1 MNRIKYF
8 SLILLVTFF
17 LFEITGAAEKTF
29 SYKPENP
36 GVKSEIA
43 ITYNPDGTVLNG
55 SEAVSMFVY
64 EYGKNLYNAEEFP
77 MKKSGGSWVGS
88 FTPSDSTLGI
98 SIIFSNGTDKDINQ
112 KQTYVI
118 HLYKDGKPIPGT
130 YAGLGVGYAS
140 WFGIFEIDN
149 DQEKA
154 YELFKQEF
162 ALNPSLKKDYI
173 NFYFSSVL
181 SNEKEKGRDIVLS
194 DLASLENSGDTSE
207 DFLSILISWSDR
219 LKDAEGSTKL
229 KAIINEK
236 YPNGSYT
243 QLQKYLGFRGVKELD
258 QKIKLADEYSAS
270 YPNGKYLSNFNYD
283 IFRVLNQNGKFVEA
297 KEFLEKKLTDAK
309 ANSYNTLAWSMY
321 EKDFDLESA
330 AVLAKKGIELARNE
344 IKNPAQPKPNYM
356 ATKEW
361 EDVRRGSLGM
371 ILDTYGMILKK
382 LGKNSET
389 LSALQEAVEM
399 SKYEDPE
406 MNQNYVAALMD
417 TGDYKKAQTELEKFI
432 SKGASTSKM
441 KEMLKETFVK
451 NNGSENGFD
460 SYYSKFEEAAKEKLI
475 EKLKKEIMDEPAP
488 QFSLVDLEGKNVSLA
503 DFNGKTVIVD
513 FWATWCGPCISS
525 FPGMKKAVEQYEQF
539 GKAKFLFVNTWE
551 NVENKKQNASDFITK
566 NSYPFHVLLDE
577 KNEVI
582 TSYKVSGIPTKFI
595 IDKNGKIRF
604 KSVGF
609 GGNTDEMVDEIGVM
623 IDMIQ

>member
-1 MNRIKYF
+1 MNLFKNVSITF
-8 SLILLVTFF
+8 LLVIF
-17 LFEITGAAEKTF
+17 LVGITNAVENNF
-29 SYKPENP
+29 SYKPEKPQANSKIT
-36 GVKSEIA
+36 V
-43 ITYNPDGTVLNG
+43 TYNPEGTSLNG
-55 SEAVSMFVY
+55 SESISMFVY
-64 EYGKNLYNAEEFP
+64 EYGKNLYNTEEFP
-77 MKKSGGSWVGS
+77 MKKSGGNWIGS

-98 SIIFSNGTDKDINQ
+98 SIVFSNGGDKDINR

-118 HLYKDGKPIPGT
+118 HLYQDGKPLPGT

-162 ALNPSLKKDYI
+162 SLNPSLKKDYI
-173 NFYFSSVL
+173 NYYFSSVL

-194 DLASLENSGDTSE
+194 DLTLLENTGDTSE
-207 DFLSILISWSDR
+207 DFLGVLVSWSDR
-219 LKDAEGSTKL
+219 LKDVERSAKL

-236 YPNGSYT
+236 YPNGSYA
-243 QLQKYLGFRGVKELD
+243 QLQKYMAFRGVKELD
-258 QKIKLADEYSAS
+258 QKIKLADEYALS
-270 YPNGKYLSNFNYD
+270 YPNGKFLSNFNYD
-283 IFRVLNQNGKFVEA
+283 IFRVLNQNGKFAEA

-309 ANSYNTLAWSMY
+309 ANSYNSLAWSMY

-330 AVLAKKGIELARNE
+330 AIIAKKGIELARSE
-344 IKNPAQPKPNYM
+344 INNPAQPKPGYM

-361 EDVRRGSLGM
+361 EDVRKGSLGM

-382 LGKNSET
+382 LGKNTESFT
-389 LSALQEAVEM
+389 ALQEAVEM
-399 SKYEDPE
+399 NKYKDPE
-406 MNQNYVAALMD
+406 MNQNYVTSLMD
-417 TGDYKKAQTELEKFI
+417 AGNYKKAQSELEKFI
-432 SKGASTSKM
+432 SDGTSTAKM
-441 KEMLKETFVK
+441 KEMLKEVFVK

-460 SYYSKFEEAAKEKLI
+460 SYYSKFEEAAKVKLI
-475 EKLKKEIMDEPAP
+475 QKLKKEIIDEPAP
-488 QFSLVDLEGKNVSLA
+488 QFSLIDLEGKNVSLA
-503 DFNGKTVIVD
+503 DFKGKTVIVD

-525 FPGMKKAVEQYEQF
+525 FPGMKKAIEQYEQT

-551 NVENKKQNASDFITK
+551 NVENKKQNASDFIAK

-582 TSYKVSGIPTKFI
+582 SSYKVSGIPTKFI
-595 IDKNGKIRF
+595 IDKNGKVRF

-609 GGNTDEMVDEIGVM
+609 GGNTDEMVEEIGVM